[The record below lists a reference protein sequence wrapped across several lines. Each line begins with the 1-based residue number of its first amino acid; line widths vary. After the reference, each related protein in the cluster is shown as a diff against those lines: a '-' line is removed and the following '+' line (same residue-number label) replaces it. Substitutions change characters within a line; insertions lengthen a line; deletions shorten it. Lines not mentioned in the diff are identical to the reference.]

1 LTINNKYNKFEISLT
16 VNIASFSFIHNES
29 IMENVANCL
38 ISRNEKNVIW
48 AKLKETIII
57 IALKETNE
65 KVFKLN
71 QTAAY
76 IWEHCDGKKN
86 VEELVNE
93 LCEQFAVDKATA
105 LKDTVEFIEK
115 MKSKNLI
122 ATQ

>member
-1 LTINNKYNKFEISLT
+1 MNFGSNESVMKNAK
-16 VNIASFSFIHNES
+16 NSFI
-29 IMENVANCL
+29 
-38 ISRNEKNVIW
+38 SRIEKNVIW

-76 IWEHCDGKKN
+76 IWDHCDGKKS
-86 VEELVNE
+86 VEELVKE
-93 LCEQFAVDKATA
+93 LCDEFAVDKTTA

-115 MKSKNLI
+115 MKNKNLI
-122 ATQ
+122 TFTSK

>member
-1 LTINNKYNKFEISLT
+1 
-16 VNIASFSFIHNES
+16 
-29 IMENVANCL
+29 MENVANCL

-93 LCEQFAVDKATA
+93 LCEQFSVDKATA
-105 LKDTVEFIEK
+105 LKDTVEFIKK
-115 MKSKNLI
+115 MEAKYLITI
-122 ATQ
+122 ATE

>member
-1 LTINNKYNKFEISLT
+1 
-16 VNIASFSFIHNES
+16 
-29 IMENVANCL
+29 MENVANCL

-57 IALKETNE
+57 IALKETDE

-76 IWEHCDGKKN
+76 MWEHCDGKKN

-93 LCEQFAVDKATA
+93 LCEQFSVDKATA
-105 LKDTVEFIEK
+105 LKDTVEFIKK
-115 MKSKNLI
+115 MEAKYLI
-122 ATQ
+122 TIAIE

>member
-1 LTINNKYNKFEISLT
+1 MGKI
-16 VNIASFSFIHNES
+16 
-29 IMENVANCL
+29 ANCL

-48 AKLKETIII
+48 AKLKESIII
-57 IALKETNE
+57 IVLKETDE

-93 LCEQFAVDKATA
+93 LCEQFSVDKATA
-105 LKDTVEFIEK
+105 LEDTVEFIIK
-115 MKSKNLI
+115 MGNKHLMDVTSGSK
-122 ATQ
+122 

>member
-1 LTINNKYNKFEISLT
+1 MKNFR
-16 VNIASFSFIHNES
+16 
-29 IMENVANCL
+29 NCSV
-38 ISRNEKNVIW
+38 SRIEKNVIW

-71 QTAAY
+71 KTAAY

-86 VEELVNE
+86 VEELVND
-93 LCEQFAVDKATA
+93 LCEQFAVNRPTA

-115 MKSKNLI
+115 MKNKLLMDVSNGPD
-122 ATQ
+122 

>member
-1 LTINNKYNKFEISLT
+1 MKNFR
-16 VNIASFSFIHNES
+16 
-29 IMENVANCL
+29 NCSV
-38 ISRNEKNVIW
+38 SRIEKNVIW

-86 VEELVNE
+86 VEELVND
-93 LCEQFAVDKATA
+93 LCEQFAVDKANA
-105 LKDTVEFIEK
+105 LKDTAEFIKK
-115 MKSKNLI
+115 MKNKNLI
-122 ATQ
+122 TIATE

>member
-1 LTINNKYNKFEISLT
+1 
-16 VNIASFSFIHNES
+16 
-29 IMENVANCL
+29 MENVANCL

-57 IALKETNE
+57 IALKETDE

-76 IWEHCDGKKN
+76 MWEHCDGKKN

-93 LCEQFAVDKATA
+93 LCEQFSVDKATA
-105 LKDTVEFIEK
+105 LKDTVEFIKK
-115 MKSKNLI
+115 MEAKYLITI
-122 ATQ
+122 ATE

>member
-1 LTINNKYNKFEISLT
+1 MQNIKSCSINRI
-16 VNIASFSFIHNES
+16 
-29 IMENVANCL
+29 
-38 ISRNEKNVIW
+38 EKNVIW

-93 LCEQFAVDKATA
+93 LCEQFSVDKATA
-105 LKDTVEFIEK
+105 LEDTVEFIIK
-115 MKSKNLI
+115 MGNKHLMDVTSGSK
-122 ATQ
+122 

>member
-1 LTINNKYNKFEISLT
+1 MKNFR
-16 VNIASFSFIHNES
+16 
-29 IMENVANCL
+29 NCSV
-38 ISRNEKNVIW
+38 SRIEKNVIW

-86 VEELVNE
+86 VEELVNN
-93 LCEQFAVDKATA
+93 LCEQFAVNRPTA
-105 LKDTVEFIEK
+105 LKDTVEFVEK
-115 MKSKNLI
+115 MKNKHLI
-122 ATQ
+122 DLSNGPD

>member
-1 LTINNKYNKFEISLT
+1 
-16 VNIASFSFIHNES
+16 
-29 IMENVANCL
+29 MENATNCSMRR
-38 ISRNEKNVIW
+38 IEKNVVW
-48 AKLKETIII
+48 AKLKDTIII

-71 QTAAY
+71 ETAAY

-86 VEELVNE
+86 IEQLVKE
-93 LCEQFAVDKATA
+93 LCEQFTVDKATA
-105 LKDTVEFIEK
+105 LKDTVEFVEK

>member
-1 LTINNKYNKFEISLT
+1 MQNIKSCCINRI
-16 VNIASFSFIHNES
+16 
-29 IMENVANCL
+29 
-38 ISRNEKNVIW
+38 EKNVIW

-86 VEELVNE
+86 VEALVNE
-93 LCEQFAVDKATA
+93 LCEQFSVDKATA
-105 LKDTVEFIEK
+105 LKDTIEFVEK
-115 MKSKNLI
+115 MKNKNLI
-122 ATQ
+122 AIQ

>member
-1 LTINNKYNKFEISLT
+1 MQ
-16 VNIASFSFIHNES
+16 NIK
-29 IMENVANCL
+29 NCS
-38 ISRNEKNVIW
+38 ISRIEKNVIW

-57 IALKETNE
+57 IALKETND

-93 LCEQFAVDKATA
+93 LCEQFSVDKATA
-105 LKDTVEFIEK
+105 LKDTIEFIEK
-115 MKSKNLI
+115 MKNKNLI
-122 ATQ
+122 AIQ

>member
-1 LTINNKYNKFEISLT
+1 MKNAKN
-16 VNIASFSFIHNES
+16 SFI
-29 IMENVANCL
+29 
-38 ISRNEKNVIW
+38 SRIEKNVIW

-86 VEELVNE
+86 VEELVNA
-93 LCEQFAVDKATA
+93 LCEQFAVDKPTA

-115 MKSKNLI
+115 MKNKHLMDVTNGLD
-122 ATQ
+122 

>member
-1 LTINNKYNKFEISLT
+1 
-16 VNIASFSFIHNES
+16 
-29 IMENVANCL
+29 MENVANCL

-57 IALKETNE
+57 IALKETDE

-76 IWEHCDGKKN
+76 IWEHCDGKKS
-86 VEELVNE
+86 VEELVRE
-93 LCEQFAVDKATA
+93 LSDEFAVDKTTA

-115 MKSKNLI
+115 MKNKNLI
-122 ATQ
+122 ESIRNSV

>member
-1 LTINNKYNKFEISLT
+1 MDNFK
-16 VNIASFSFIHNES
+16 
-29 IMENVANCL
+29 NCS
-38 ISRNEKNVIW
+38 ISRIEQNVIW

-57 IALKETNE
+57 ISLKETND

-86 VEELVNE
+86 VEELVKE
-93 LCEQFAVDKATA
+93 LCEQFTVDKDTA
-105 LKDTVEFIEK
+105 LKDSVEFIEK

-122 ATQ
+122 AT

>member
-1 LTINNKYNKFEISLT
+1 ML
-16 VNIASFSFIHNES
+16 SFSHIGNV
-29 IMENVANCL
+29 MENVNNCF
-38 ISRNEKNVIW
+38 ISRIEKNVIW

-86 VEELVNE
+86 VEELIKE
-93 LCEQFAVDKATA
+93 LCEEFAVDKATA

-115 MKSKNLI
+115 MKNKNLI
-122 ATQ
+122 ETQ